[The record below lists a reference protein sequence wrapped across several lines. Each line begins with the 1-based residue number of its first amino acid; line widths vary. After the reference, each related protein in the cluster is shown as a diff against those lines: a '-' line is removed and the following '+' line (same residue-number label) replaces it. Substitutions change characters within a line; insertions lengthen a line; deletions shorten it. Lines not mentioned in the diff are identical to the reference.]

1 MEANLLSFISKQ
13 IIITQNKLKLAKITM
28 RRFLISC
35 MVMDADLDL
44 ATTISEYFL
53 KIVEYVELD
62 YV

>member
-28 RRFLISC
+28 RRFLICC
-35 MVMDADLDL
+35 MVMEADLDL

-62 YV
+62 YL